1 MSTLELEKL
10 NKEYDLTLKQYN
22 KAMNDY
28 LSLLPNFTDASYNL
42 SDASDNAFTKKINK
56 KKTELLV
63 KLDSINDQLI
73 HIGKSI
79 INTNQKTI
87 PIYNNADKM
96 AGIYEEG
103 IHVSLKD
110 LDTEKIRL
118 KNMLASITSMDEEGN
133 DAKLTLESYYYKFFG
148 LVILVIF
155 CIALFAFVN
164 TIKAADGSNPE

>member
-28 LSLLPNFTDASYNL
+28 LDLLPNFADASYNI
-42 SDASDNAFTKKINK
+42 SDVSDSEFTKIMNK
-56 KKTELLV
+56 KKKQILM
-63 KLDSINDQLI
+63 KLDNINDKLI
-73 HIGKSI
+73 HLGKSI
-79 INTNQKTI
+79 INTNNNTM
-87 PIYNNADKM
+87 PIYNNANKT
-96 AGIYEEG
+96 AGIYDEG

-118 KNMLASITSMDEEGN
+118 KNMLKSIVSIDEESN
-133 DAKLTLESYYYKFFG
+133 DAKLTLESNYYKFFG
-148 LVILVIF
+148 LVLLVIF

-164 TIKAADGSNPE
+164 TIKVADGSNP

>member
-79 INTNQKTI
+79 INTNQKTM

-118 KNMLASITSMDEEGN
+118 KNMLKSIASMDEEGN
-133 DAKLTLESYYYKFFG
+133 DAKLTLESYYYKFGG

-164 TIKAADGSNPE
+164 TIKAADKGNPE